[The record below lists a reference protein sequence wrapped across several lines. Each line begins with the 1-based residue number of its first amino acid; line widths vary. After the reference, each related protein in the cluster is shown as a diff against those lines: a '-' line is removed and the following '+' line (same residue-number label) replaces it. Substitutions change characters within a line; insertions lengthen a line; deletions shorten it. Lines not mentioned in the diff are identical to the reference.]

1 MSENRQK
8 EDSIHMGGMAV
19 ASTEFRGLGGV
30 KNHAGGR
37 VLVQVLGTL
46 WLEEGMVVAEWHRL
60 SEYEWPQGEF
70 LPGERQYQ
78 K

>member
-46 WLEEGMVVAEWHRL
+46 WLEEGMDMRRAVRGSSNPTRSLFPHSFR
-60 SEYEWPQGEF
+60 
-70 LPGERQYQ
+70 R
-78 K
+78 